1 MVWTPRL
8 VAHSA
13 GPSLKISDNSV
24 VSFLYTLKDEAGA
37 IIDQSNGDP
46 LAYLHGHG
54 QIVPG
59 LERELAGKSAG
70 AKLLV
75 HVSPAD
81 GYGEYNA
88 TLIQKVPREA
98 VSAIPDLRVGMPL
111 ATRTR
116 SGGHAQVIVR
126 EIGPDAVTV
135 DGNHPLVG
143 KDLFFDIE
151 IVEVR
156 AASEEELAHQHV
168 HGPGGH
174 HH

>member
-1 MVWTPRL
+1 MRKTFMRQL
-8 VAHSA
+8 
-13 GPSLKISDNSV
+13 LKISDDSV
-24 VSFLYTLKDEAGA
+24 VSFLYILKDEAGA
-37 IIDQSNGDP
+37 IIDQSDGEP
-46 LAYLHGHG
+46 MAYLHGHG

-70 AKLLV
+70 EKLLV
-75 HVSPAD
+75 RVSPAD
-81 GYGEYNA
+81 GYGEYDA
-88 TLIQKVPREA
+88 ALIQKVPREA
-98 VSAIPDLRVGMPL
+98 FSTIPDLRVGMPL

-116 SGGHAQVIVR
+116 SGGQAQVIVR
-126 EIGPDAVTV
+126 EIDPDAVTV
-135 DGNHPLVG
+135 DGNHPLAG

-156 AASEEELAHQHV
+156 VASEEELVHQHV